1 MGYFFAFFIVFES
14 YRLLKTPPIGYFT
27 FYNQKMNENLYQL
40 GYTLGKNH
48 FKTPQFCQTNIKK
61 KQVMATTVL
70 TIEDLQDFKKELL
83 QELKSLFPNSQSAQ
97 NKKWLKSKE
106 VRKML
111 SISPGTLQ
119 NLRINGTI
127 PYSKMGGVIYYDNDE
142 ILRILQKNTINNGL
156 S

>member
-1 MGYFFAFFIVFES
+1 
-14 YRLLKTPPIGYFT
+14 
-27 FYNQKMNENLYQL
+27 
-40 GYTLGKNH
+40 
-48 FKTPQFCQTNIKK
+48 
-61 KQVMATTVL
+61 MATTVL

-83 QELKSLFPNSQSAQ
+83 QELKSLFPNSQSVQ

>member
-1 MGYFFAFFIVFES
+1 
-14 YRLLKTPPIGYFT
+14 
-27 FYNQKMNENLYQL
+27 
-40 GYTLGKNH
+40 
-48 FKTPQFCQTNIKK
+48 
-61 KQVMATTVL
+61 MATTVL
-70 TIEDLQDFKKELL
+70 TVEDLQDFKKELL
-83 QELKSLFPNSQSAQ
+83 QELKSLFPNQQAAQ
-97 NKKWLKSKE
+97 NKKWLKSIE

-127 PYSKMGGVIYYDNDE
+127 PYTKMGGVIYYDSEE